1 MKLKVNNHGKKYSI
15 FGEKNKSSIVLISG
29 WLHNFENEVE
39 FVRKLSK
46 YFKVVIIKYPGYY
59 GVKDLKSLPSKNTY
73 PNIVYGVIK
82 KLKLS
87 GYSLLGF
94 SLGCQVVLHT
104 VEKYKLK
111 NKTVLIS
118 PTMDSLEKDTP
129 YLIKLFLKNR
139 KVFKFIRHN
148 KVLTKIIIDLAYR
161 KITKITENKRSKTNN
176 FNNPNISLTGAF
188 DTLYFGVTNFI
199 DPRKYSPQTKFIFGS
214 KEILQSKFKGKY
226 ITVKGMGH
234 GGFKT
239 FSDDI
244 ISAIIN

>member
-1 MKLKVNNHGKKYSI
+1 MELRNNDYSKAYSVFGKS
-15 FGEKNKSSIVLISG
+15 NKSPIILLSG
-29 WLHNFENEVE
+29 WLHNFENEAE

-59 GVKDLKSLPSKNTY
+59 GVKDIKSLPSKNTF
-73 PNIVYGVIK
+73 PDIVYGVIK

-87 GYSLLGF
+87 GYSFLGF
-94 SLGCQVVLHT
+94 SLGCQVVLNT

-111 NKTVLIS
+111 NKIILIS
-118 PTMDSLEKDTP
+118 PAMESLKKDAP
-129 YLIKLFLKNR
+129 YIIKLFLKNR
-139 KVFKFIRHN
+139 KVFKFIRNN
-148 KVLTKIIIDLAYR
+148 KVLSKIIVDLAYR

-176 FNNPNISLTGAF
+176 FNNPYISLTGAF

-199 DPRKYSPQTKFIFGS
+199 DPRKYISQTKFIFGE
-214 KEILQSKFKGKY
+214 KEVLQNKFKGKY
-226 ITVKGMGH
+226 VTIKDMGH